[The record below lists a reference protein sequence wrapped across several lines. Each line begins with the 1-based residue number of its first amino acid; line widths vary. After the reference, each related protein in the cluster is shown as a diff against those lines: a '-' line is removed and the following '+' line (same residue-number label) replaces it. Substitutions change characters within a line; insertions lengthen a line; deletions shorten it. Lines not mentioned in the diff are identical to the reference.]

1 MSERD
6 LRALD
11 LRHTLP
17 NLKNLL
23 LTLTSGE
30 AAVLKPRPRKKTS
43 GSSPSASLVTETGS
57 DLPVSR
63 HLSPNPSPAP
73 SDHESEGSLTQ
84 IEPTLPTTPTASKI
98 VIELDEAAP
107 DTAPA
112 FMEAPQT
119 VKKSFYS
126 PLATFLRA
134 RYPSIRAVPSVT
146 PPLINVK
153 VEVETPSESTA
164 NPINAT
170 AEAEEA
176 GDADE
181 TSTIRGSIRSK
192 FTSFHKHGTEDDPSH
207 SS

>member
-30 AAVLKPRPRKKTS
+30 AAILKPRPRKKAS
-43 GSSPSASLVTETGS
+43 GFSRSASLITENTATDS
-57 DLPVSR
+57 DLPVLR
-63 HLSPNPSPAP
+63 HLSPSSAP
-73 SDHESEGSLTQ
+73 SDHESEGSSTH
-84 IEPTLPTTPTASKI
+84 IEPTLPTTPTASKV
-98 VIELDEAAP
+98 VIEPDEIAP
-107 DTAPA
+107 GTAPA
-112 FMEAPQT
+112 AVEPPQS

-126 PLATFLRA
+126 PIATFLRT
-134 RYPSIRAVPSVT
+134 RYPSVRAAPSLS
-146 PPLINVK
+146 PQLINVK
-153 VEVETPSESTA
+153 VEVETPSETIA

-170 AEAEEA
+170 AAAEAEE

-181 TSTIRGSIRSK
+181 TSTIRGSVRSK
-192 FTSFHKHGTEDDPSH
+192 SSLSHKQNTEEGPS
-207 SS
+207 